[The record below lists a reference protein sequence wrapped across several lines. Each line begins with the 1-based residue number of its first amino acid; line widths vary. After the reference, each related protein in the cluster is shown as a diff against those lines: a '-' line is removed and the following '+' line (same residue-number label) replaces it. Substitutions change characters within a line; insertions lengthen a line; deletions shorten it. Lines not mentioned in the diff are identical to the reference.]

1 MRNMEINL
9 PMGEIIIG
17 RGPECYLRVDEPM
30 VSRRH
35 ARLRVSQTSVTLE
48 DLGSRNG
55 SRVNGINATSVVT
68 LNSGDILGIGTQ
80 QFTLDREDDPSPH
93 RPTVTHMPD
102 WTQKSGNTAVSVAQS
117 FSDVNVSPVSVGPP
131 PAPPANGPGP
141 VVAPVAVQQL
151 SVPSPG
157 STLSNPAPAS
167 SSISLQGGVPGD
179 HASPPNA
186 DGQTH
191 VAPDPDALDT
201 TGGANRGSAYRL
213 FWGLSDKV
221 LAMGR
226 IEDAERMMGPRL
238 AEMRSRAEGGDIP
251 EDLVI
256 VEALRRALRLAGAT
270 KKDLWFAWVFDYA
283 RVCRFKLPTALL
295 DEIYAQVFACRPAVG
310 TRIVAYAT
318 TIDDDSIA
326 VRLATLRRLCRE

>member
-68 LNSGDILGIGTQ
+68 LNPGDILGIGTQ

-102 WTQKSGNTAVSVAQS
+102 WTQKSGGTNVSVSQS

-131 PAPPANGPGP
+131 PPQPTAPPLPP
-141 VVAPVAVQQL
+141 SPSAPIA
-151 SVPSPG
+151 VPSPG
-157 STLSNPAPAS
+157 STISNPAPAS
-167 SSISLQGGVPGD
+167 SSISLPGGGPD
-179 HASPPNA
+179 HPAPPIA

-191 VAPDPDALDT
+191 VAPDGDALDT

-238 AEMRSRAEGGDIP
+238 TEMRSRAEGGDIP
-251 EDLVI
+251 DDMVI
-256 VEALRRALRLAGAT
+256 VEALRRALRLAGTT
-270 KKDLWFAWVFDYA
+270 KKDQWFAWVFDYA
-283 RVCRFKLPTALL
+283 RVCRFKMPTALL

-310 TRIVAYAT
+310 ARIVAYAT
-318 TIDDDSIA
+318 TIDDDTIA

>member
-35 ARLRVSQTSVTLE
+35 ARLRVSQTSITLE

-55 SRVNGINATSVVT
+55 SRVNGINATAVVQ
-68 LNSGDILGIGTQ
+68 LNPGDILGIGTQ

-102 WTQKSGNTAVSVAQS
+102 WTQKSGNTNVSVSQS
-117 FSDVNVSPVSVGPP
+117 FSDVNVSPVSVGPQP
-131 PAPPANGPGP
+131 AQSPAPPVPP
-141 VVAPVAVQQL
+141 SPSAPPIVI
-151 SVPSPG
+151 PSPG
-157 STLSNPAPAS
+157 STISNPAPAS
-167 SSISLQGGVPGD
+167 SSISLPGGVPD
-179 HASPPNA
+179 HPATPIT

-191 VAPDPDALDT
+191 VAPDSDSIET

-251 EDLVI
+251 EDVVI

-270 KKDLWFAWVFDYA
+270 KKDQWFAWVFDYA
-283 RVCRFKLPTALL
+283 RVCRYKMPTALL
-295 DEIYAQVFACRPAVG
+295 DEIYAQVFACRPAVSA
-310 TRIVAYAT
+310 RIVAYAT
-318 TIDDDSIA
+318 TIDDDTIA